1 MDRNKPGA
9 SGRPGKAKVGV
20 PHHGSELY
28 ALGSKT
34 AGQSGRDDSKSK
46 VMSAAGKSSASSL
59 SEHHRKRDSS
69 STSHGT
75 APSKKS
81 KLGGSAEGRGSAA
94 GSGAGGSE
102 RAGASSSRM
111 AADLAMGGAGGSSG
125 AGGSGTGRE
134 SATSAGYGS
143 GGGERGGSGVGIGGA
158 SSGGGSSGSSH
169 SLDYWEQVAVETDPA
184 ELVSA
189 VLAAIDHQDSETV
202 IALVCGAIRSVVYPR
217 GKPDQLLSL
226 SLLYLAKV
234 RASVF
239 CNDTITA
246 ALLTILRRDAT
257 THAPF
262 KGRPNPSNQVL
273 AANLLTRGYH
283 NRSAWPERFV
293 RIYMDDAINER
304 VWVDLEECGSFV
316 DNICTAFGTRM
327 PPKSMLVS
335 DMNPAGGGAVNAAA
349 VASASAAAAASTANR
364 ELLSAASMD
373 DDSADT
379 TSDTARTVGGVADN
393 GDNCPTQPRY
403 AHLLA
408 EVERLVADTVK
419 DLLNR
424 RQAPDSST
432 RNLLRFLSATCGLS
446 EVRALASHGGRL
458 EHWMHNGKLMK
469 PAQELLTY
477 LCYNVTGVGQR
488 DHEVLANLVKMRLKT
503 KPLINIY
510 MTCLREMIALQPN
523 ILYLVLK
530 LVVQNE
536 LSLVRNPNNMGMLAS
551 MFQTKP
557 EEAARHLAEIYQE
570 FLQQREDCLRTL
582 RVFLRELVKM
592 LRYDMKLV
600 VFANVLLQTTPQL
613 QQLCE
618 KADYKDRVAFAMM
631 DLACLCMFLCVSPQI
646 KEAHVSYRSGREARG
661 GRVLAEFYEQVTQ
674 IQLCAL
680 RWTVEVLPFLFKLG
694 EAEFAPFVQKVLF
707 MDIPE
712 NYSKGN
718 RRESERCFTI

>member
-34 AGQSGRDDSKSK
+34 SSQSGRDDSKSK
-46 VMSAAGKSSASSL
+46 VMSAAGKSSGSSL
-59 SEHHRKRDSS
+59 SDHHRKRESS
-69 STSHGT
+69 SASLSTV
-75 APSKKS
+75 PVKKS
-81 KLGGSAEGRGSAA
+81 KLGGASSMGEGRGSGSGSVV
-94 GSGAGGSE
+94 GSGADRIGS
-102 RAGASSSRM
+102 AGSRM
-111 AADLAMGGAGGSSG
+111 SADLTMGGSG

-134 SATSAGYGS
+134 SSTNAGYGS
-143 GGGERGGSGVGIGGA
+143 GGGERGSAGSGLGGT

-169 SLDYWEQVAVETDPA
+169 SLDIWEQVAVESEPPD
-184 ELVSA
+184 LVGAVMAAIDQQDSDA
-189 VLAAIDHQDSETV
+189 VLALI
-202 IALVCGAIRSVVYPR
+202 CGAIRAVVSPR
-217 GKPDQLLSL
+217 IKPDNVLFL
-226 SLLYLAKV
+226 SLLYLSKL
-234 RASVF
+234 RPSLF
-239 CNDTITA
+239 CNETITVA
-246 ALLTILRRDAT
+246 MLSILRREAT

-273 AANLLTRGYH
+273 AANLLARGYH

-304 VWVDLEECGSFV
+304 VWVDLEECGYFV

-335 DMNPAGGGAVNAAA
+335 DMNPAGGGAVSSAAA
-349 VASASAAAAASTANR
+349 VSAASASA
-364 ELLSAASMD
+364 SAASMD

-379 TSDTARTVGGVADN
+379 TSDTTRTGGVGTADSS
-393 GDNCPTQPRY
+393 DNSPAQPRY

-408 EVERLVADTVK
+408 DIERLVADTVK

-432 RNLLRFLSATCGLS
+432 RNLLRFLSATCGLG
-446 EVRALASHGGRL
+446 EVRALASLGGRL

-477 LCYNVTGVGQR
+477 LCYNVTGLGQR
-488 DHEVLANLVKMRLKT
+488 DNEVLANLVKMRLKT

-523 ILYLVLK
+523 LLYMVLK

-557 EEAARHLAEIYQE
+557 DEAARHLAEIYQE

-592 LRYDMKLV
+592 LRYDMKLP
-600 VFANVLLQTTPQL
+600 VFVSVLLHTTPQL
-613 QQLCE
+613 KQLCE

-661 GRVLAEFYEQVTQ
+661 GRVLADFYEQLTQ

-680 RWTVEVLPFLFKLG
+680 RWTVDVLPFLFKLS
-694 EAEFAPFVQKVLF
+694 EAEFAPFVQKVLI
-707 MDIPE
+707 MDGPE
-712 NYSKGN
+712 TYSKGECN
-718 RRESERCFTI
+718 Q